1 MLFCRTVNGNWQ
13 DKKKK
18 KKMLT
23 QMDLVYE
30 KSSVFSPVPHSLTI
44 HHTNV
49 QSKPSGDLLLF
60 VCFCFLHGTVRDS
73 FVTCQ
78 YLGLTMIT
86 VLWLYKQHV
95 IDVALKQRIC
105 LLSCSRTGSPKLFK
119 SCAPTV
125 QTLTTPLV
133 VNPNTTS
140 SEEQKS
146 RGINFKKSSGKIA
159 SEPFGTFHT
168 LPPCW
173 T

>member
-1 MLFCRTVNGNWQ
+1 MEIGKI
-13 DKKKK
+13 KKKK
-18 KKMLT
+18 KKCWRKWIWYMRNLPFSRLSHT
-23 QMDLVYE
+23 VWQYTIQMY
-30 KSSVFSPVPHSLTI
+30 SQ
-44 HHTNV
+44 N
-49 QSKPSGDLLLF
+49 LLGICYCLF
-60 VCFCFLHGTVRDS
+60 VFVFLHGTVRDS

-146 RGINFKKSSGKIA
+146 RGINYKKSSGKIA